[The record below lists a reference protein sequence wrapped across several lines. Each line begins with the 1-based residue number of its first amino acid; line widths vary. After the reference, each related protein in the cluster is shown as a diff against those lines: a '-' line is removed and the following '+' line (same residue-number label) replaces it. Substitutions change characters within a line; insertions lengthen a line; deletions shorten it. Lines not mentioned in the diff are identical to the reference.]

1 MTQQQRERIRVL
13 VVDSE
18 PVAERIAETLTSEY
32 GMDTTV
38 ETSGADGLA
47 KLEDEEID
55 CILCGDELPDRDGID
70 VLQTVQ
76 SEHEKVG
83 FVLLAGRGETT
94 GASEAITADGTDYIL
109 SLEVVD
115 NERYGRLAERIRA
128 VVTEKDRASRLE
140 RQKGRLEDFTSVV
153 SHDLRNPLNVAQSSV
168 ELMEV
173 EGTHIDRLDRSLLR
187 MEQIIE
193 DVVTLTRKGERVEE
207 SLPVDLGKEAKRAW
221 AHAEDE
227 ATLDIE
233 GTQRQIVADPE
244 RVAELLESLFDNAVE
259 HAGDEPG
266 ERGDESEDVVTV
278 TVGFR
283 PDGFYVA
290 DDGPGIPESDRE
302 QVFEPGYSTGHHSAG
317 LGLSIVREI
326 AMAHGWDLRVTDSDA
341 GGARFEITGVEFR
354 DENP

>member
-1 MTQQQRERIRVL
+1 MTQQQKERIRVL
-13 VVDSE
+13 VVDGE
-18 PVAERIAETLTSEY
+18 PVAERIAETLASEY

-38 ETSGADGLA
+38 ATSGADGLA
-47 KLEDEEID
+47 KLKDGGID
-55 CILCGDELPDRDGID
+55 CVLCGDELPDRDGVD
-70 VLQTVQ
+70 LLQAVQ

-83 FVLLAGRGETT
+83 FVLLAGRGEKT
-94 GASEAITADGTDYIL
+94 GASEAIRADGTDYIL

-115 NERYGRLAERIRA
+115 DGRYGRLAERIRA
-128 VVTEKDRASRLE
+128 VVRQKDRASRLK
-140 RQKGRLEDFTSVV
+140 RQKERLEDFTSVV

-173 EGTHIDRLDRSLLR
+173 EGAHIDRLDRSLLR

-193 DVVTLTRKGERVEE
+193 DIVTLIRKGEPVEE
-207 SLPVDLGKEAKRAW
+207 PSPVDLGREAKRAW
-221 AHAEDE
+221 AHAENE
-227 ATLDIE
+227 ATFDIE

-244 RVAELLESLFDNAVE
+244 RVTELLESLFDNAVE
-259 HAGDEPG
+259 HAGDE
-266 ERGDESEDVVTV
+266 SKDVVTV
-278 TVGFR
+278 TVGFC

-290 DDGPGIPESDRE
+290 DDGPGVPEADRE

-354 DENP
+354 DEDP